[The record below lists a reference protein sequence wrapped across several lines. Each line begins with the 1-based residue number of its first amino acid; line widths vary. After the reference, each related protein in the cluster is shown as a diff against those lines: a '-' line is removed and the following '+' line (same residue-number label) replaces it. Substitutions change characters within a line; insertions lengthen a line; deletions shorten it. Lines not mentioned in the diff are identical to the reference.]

1 MKLKIHIATAQF
13 SFIEAEGEEKDLPKM
28 IELHNKYCAQKIVE
42 QQETFNVKEALD
54 KLTIIEKPRQANPY
68 KGISEQGPGF
78 NLPN

>member
-1 MKLKIHIATAQF
+1 MKITIRIPTTQF
-13 SFIEAEGEEKDLPKM
+13 AYIEAEGEEKDLPKM

-42 QQETFNVKEALD
+42 QQETFNVNEALD
-54 KLTIIEKPRQANPY
+54 KLTIIKKPRQANPY